1 MDTTAISR
9 LPKSIKERAYKMGT
23 QFEPAIETFRDKD
36 FRASPQFTGKDIRIM
51 RKALGFTQEQLADEL
66 KTAVRAIEKWEHF
79 LHCPT
84 QSLHTELY
92 TLFTKAQEAL
102 RKGLIPPETMENIFW
117 NPPNCK
123 PYNLVCELKLWD

>member
-1 MDTTAISR
+1 M
-9 LPKSIKERAYKMGT
+9 RA
-23 QFEPAIETFRDKD
+23 QFSSDIQAFRDKD
-36 FRASPQFTGKDIRIM
+36 FRTIRTFTGKDIRIM

-66 KTAVRAIEKWEHF
+66 KTSVRAIEKWEHA

-92 TLFTKAQEAL
+92 TLYIRAQQVL
-102 RKGLIPPETMENIFW
+102 RKDLIPPETMENIFW
-117 NPPNCK
+117 KPPNCK